1 MFGLFSM
8 RTTILSKSVYAI
20 SMFIVF
26 ISALF
31 VLFFPGLL
39 YDIYKIMTIESL
51 LPAFNTI
58 LMLHLETL

>member
-1 MFGLFSM
+1 M

-31 VLFFPGLL
+31 VLFFPDLL

-51 LPAFNTI
+51 RPAFNTI